1 MYLFG
6 LGAMNG
12 VLTEAEAFSLLRPL
26 IPPKIKPSFI
36 TYTLPDAQLQ
46 TIISALYLQNL
57 VLAKTNAPVPDTKSL
72 RAIVEDAIVGTI
84 GRTTAFGYMDVIPA
98 ATNTLATQGYKIIQ
112 KSAVAAPQRA
122 PAQAA
127 SESAALTQSQF
138 NDFAAAGLDMVR
150 RAAIGVPTRSMTA
163 EAQEIKRTAAQ
174 TSLAPS
180 TTAPAP
186 APESSLFDVI
196 GGLITGATVART
208 RYVQQKQ
215 QVRDVRRSAA
225 QQRYDELQVQLQAQ
239 QTGAGTS
246 PVIKY
251 GAIGLGVLALGVIA
265 VLVIRKARK

>member
-26 IPPKIKPSFI
+26 LPPGTFFEI
-36 TYTLPDAQLQ
+36 TDQQLSAA
-46 TIISALYLQNL
+46 ISALYTKNL
-57 VLAKTNAPVPDTKSL
+57 VIAKTNVKVPDQAGLAASVEAALKA
-72 RAIVEDAIVGTI
+72 AIPLPTLGAYRKD
-84 GRTTAFGYMDVIPA
+84 IPA
-98 ATNTLATQGYKIIQ
+98 AVNTLAAQGFKLIQ
-112 KSAVAAPQRA
+112 ASAVSAPQRA
-122 PAQAA
+122 PAQAIP
-127 SESAALTQSQF
+127 ESATLTQSQF

-215 QVRDVRRSAA
+215 QARDVRRSAA
-225 QQRYDELQVQLQAQ
+225 QQRYDELQAQLQEQ
-239 QTGAGTS
+239 QTGAGPS

-265 VLVIRKARK
+265 VLAIRKARK